1 MRMQVSRLLT
11 IAVATL
17 TIAAGAAA
25 IAHADETLAT
35 GLKVPFAFI
44 VGDTRLPAGD
54 YVVREAEEGGGVVE
68 IASGDGRRVVFAPT
82 IPWDQASQ
90 PAGAELVFRKFDD
103 AYFLSRVLPVG
114 GNDRQIVLTPALM
127 EHEIM
132 MVREHAAN

>member
-17 TIAAGAAA
+17 TIAVAGAA
-25 IAHADETLAT
+25 IAQADETLAT

-54 YVVREAEEGGGVVE
+54 YVIRAAEEGGGVVE
-68 IASGDGRRVVFAPT
+68 IASANGRRIVFAPT

-90 PAGAELVFRKFDD
+90 PAGAELVFRKFGD
-103 AYFLSRVLPVG
+103 AYFLSRVLPLG

-127 EHEIM
+127 EHEIT
-132 MVREHAAN
+132 MV